1 MESPKYNRLPERT
14 TVVFTVKTFSAFSPC
29 QITGFFHIHDKAKDL
44 TRVGS
49 TGAGVNIEHG
59 VTTTVSVREASRQKT
74 SVKLNGRPLSDPVV
88 SRRVVDEYMASERRP
103 WKVYVEHLCRLPVG
117 TGYGTSGGG
126 AASLSL
132 ALNNALGDP
141 LSRSESLSI
150 AHVADAGATA
160 GLGTVASV
168 SKGGFVVRVK
178 PGAPGLGEVRRLSL
192 PGSLRVV
199 SGSFGPMSKSLVLS
213 SLSLRHR
220 VNLCSRRLVRSL
232 LGRPD
237 AENFVR
243 LSRKFADCLGLVSSR
258 LRRVLDSTD
267 REGVIASMMMLG
279 DGAFCLVP
287 SDRVPG
293 ISRLFRREG
302 LLTVA
307 SRIYQKGA
315 HVI

>member
-1 MESPKYNRLPERT
+1 M
-14 TVVFTVKTFSAFSPC
+14 
-29 QITGFFHIHDKAKDL
+29 
-44 TRVGS
+44 
-49 TGAGVNIEHG
+49 
-59 VTTTVSVREASRQKT
+59 SVR
-74 SVKLNGRPLSDPVV
+74 LNGRPLRDPVV
-88 SRRVVDEYMASERRP
+88 SRRVVDEYMALDGGP
-103 WKVYVEHLCRLPVG
+103 WIVQVDHKCRLPVG

-132 ALNNALGDP
+132 ALNNALGEP

-150 AHVADAGATA
+150 AHVADAGAMA

-213 SLSLRHR
+213 SLGLRRR
-220 VNLCSRRLVRSL
+220 VNLCSRRLVGSL

-243 LSRKFADCLGLVSSR
+243 LSRRFADCLGLVSSR

-287 SDRVPG
+287 SDTVPG
-293 ISRLFRREG
+293 ILRLFRREG

-307 SRIYQKGA
+307 SRIYPEGA
-315 HVI
+315 HLI